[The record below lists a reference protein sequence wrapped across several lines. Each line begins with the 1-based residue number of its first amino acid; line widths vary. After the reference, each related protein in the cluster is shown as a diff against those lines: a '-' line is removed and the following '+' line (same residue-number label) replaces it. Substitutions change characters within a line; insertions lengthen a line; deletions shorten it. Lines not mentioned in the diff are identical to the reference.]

1 MPSDRAME
9 PPAVEVRGVS
19 HTFGRGG
26 PNEVTA
32 LHDVDLALEPGAF
45 VVLFGPNGSGKSTL
59 LSAVAGDFVP
69 DIGSVRVGGVDVT
82 RRPAHDRARV
92 IGRVLQEPSLGTAE
106 SLSVA
111 ENLALAGQ
119 RAASRR
125 GLRAALTARTR
136 HDLADRVAG
145 LRMGLE
151 DRLDTPMA
159 QLSGG
164 QRQALT
170 LLMAT
175 LVRPEVLLLDE
186 HMAALDPRSAEEVL
200 RLTREMIA
208 RDRLTVLMVSHSM
221 QHVVR
226 LGDRAVMMHRG
237 RIVQDF
243 SGARKRRLRVEELL
257 DSFAAVRNADLLD
270 DAAAAMLARTYV

>member
-1 MPSDRAME
+1 MDS
-9 PPAVEVRGVS
+9 PAIEIEGLS

-32 LHDVDLALEPGAF
+32 LHRVDLTLEAGAF
-45 VVLFGPNGSGKSTL
+45 VVVFGPNGSGKSTL
-59 LSAVAGDFVP
+59 LSAVAGDLVP
-69 DIGSVRVGGVDVT
+69 DSGSIRMGGIDVT
-82 RRPAHDRARV
+82 HQPAHERARA
-92 IGRVLQEPSLGTAE
+92 IGRVSQEPSLGTAPR
-106 SLSVA
+106 LTVA

-119 RAASRR
+119 RAATRR
-125 GLRAALTARTR
+125 GLRMALSARAR
-136 HDLADRVAG
+136 HQLADRVAA

-164 QRQALT
+164 QRQALA

-175 LVRPEVLLLDE
+175 LVRPQLLLLDE
-186 HMAALDPRSAEEVL
+186 HMAALDPRGAEQVL
-200 RLTREMIA
+200 RLTQEIIE

-221 QHVVR
+221 PQVVR

-257 DSFAAVRNADLLD
+257 GCFEEVRNADLLD
-270 DAAAAMLARTYV
+270 HSAAAMLARAYV

>member
-1 MPSDRAME
+1 ME
-9 PPAVEVRGVS
+9 SSAIDVRGLS

-32 LHDVDLALEPGAF
+32 LHRVDLALEAGAF
-45 VVLFGPNGSGKSTL
+45 VIVFGPNGSGKSTL

-69 DIGSVRVGGVDVT
+69 DSGSIRVGGVDVT
-82 RRPAHDRARV
+82 HQPAHERARA
-92 IGRVLQEPSLGTAE
+92 IGRVSQEPSSGTAPR
-106 SLSVA
+106 LTVA

-119 RAASRR
+119 RAATRR
-125 GLRAALTARTR
+125 GLRAALSARAR
-136 HDLADRVAG
+136 RELADRVAG
-145 LRMGLE
+145 LGMGLE

-164 QRQALT
+164 QRQALA

-186 HMAALDPRSAEEVL
+186 HMAALDPRSGEEVL
-200 RLTREMIA
+200 RLTQEMIE

-221 QHVVR
+221 QQVVR

-237 RIVQDF
+237 RIVHDF
-243 SGARKRRLRVEELL
+243 SGTRKRRLRVDDLLGYFEE
-257 DSFAAVRNADLLD
+257 VRNADLLD
-270 DAAAAMLARTYV
+270 DSAAAMLAREYL

>member
-1 MPSDRAME
+1 ME
-9 PPAVEVRGVS
+9 TSAIELRGVS

-32 LHDVDLALEPGAF
+32 LDGVDLTLEPGSF
-45 VVLFGPNGSGKSTL
+45 VVVFGPNGSGKSTL
-59 LSAVAGDFVP
+59 LSVVAGDFIP
-69 DIGSVRVGGVDVT
+69 DSGSIRVGGIDVT
-82 RRPAHDRARV
+82 HRPAHDRAHV
-92 IGRVLQEPSLGTAE
+92 IGRVSQDPSLGTAP
-106 SLSVA
+106 SLTVA

-119 RAASRR
+119 RATSRR
-125 GLRAALTARTR
+125 DLRAALSPRR
-136 HDLADRVAG
+136 RRELADRVAG

-186 HMAALDPRSAEEVL
+186 HLAALDPRSAEDVL
-200 RLTREMIA
+200 RLTKELIE

-221 QHVVR
+221 QQVVR
-226 LGDRAVMMHRG
+226 LGDRAVMIHRG
-237 RIVQDF
+237 RTVQDF
-243 SGARKRRLRVEELL
+243 SGARKRRLRVDELL
-257 DSFAAVRNADLLD
+257 DCFEAVRNADLLD
-270 DAAAAMLARTYV
+270 DTAAAMLARSYV

>member
-1 MPSDRAME
+1 ME
-9 PPAVEVRGVS
+9 PFAIEVNGVS

-32 LHDVDLALEPGAF
+32 LHAVDLAIEPGAF
-45 VVLFGPNGSGKSTL
+45 VVVFGPNGSGKSTL

-69 DIGSVRVGGVDVT
+69 DRGSIRVGGVDVT
-82 RRPAHDRARV
+82 RRPAHERARV
-92 IGRVLQEPSLGTAE
+92 IGRVSPEPALGTAP
-106 SLSVA
+106 SLTVA
-111 ENLALAGQ
+111 ENLALAGG

-125 GLRAALTARTR
+125 GLRAALSARTR

-145 LRMGLE
+145 LSMGLE

-164 QRQALT
+164 QRQALA

-186 HMAALDPRSAEEVL
+186 HMAALDPRSAEDVL
-200 RLTREMIA
+200 RLTHEMIV

-221 QHVVR
+221 QQVVR

-237 RIVQDF
+237 RIVHDF
-243 SGARKRRLRVEELL
+243 SGARKRRLRAEELL
-257 DSFAAVRNADLLD
+257 DCFEAVRNADLLD
-270 DAAAAMLARTYV
+270 DAAAGMLARAYV

>member
-1 MPSDRAME
+1 MGPSVIE
-9 PPAVEVRGVS
+9 IRGVS

-26 PNEVTA
+26 PNEVPA
-32 LHDVDLALEPGAF
+32 LDGVDLTLEAGAF
-45 VVLFGPNGSGKSTL
+45 VVVFGPNGSGKSTL

-69 DIGSVRVGGVDVT
+69 DRGSIRVGGIDVT
-82 RRPAHDRARV
+82 YRPVHDRARA
-92 IGRVLQEPSLGTAE
+92 IGRVSQEPSLGTAPR
-106 SLSVA
+106 LTVA

-119 RAASRR
+119 RAAARR
-125 GLRAALTARTR
+125 GLRAALSARTR
-136 HDLADRVAG
+136 RQLADRVAA

-164 QRQALT
+164 QRQALA

-186 HMAALDPRSAEEVL
+186 HLAALDPRSAEEVL
-200 RLTREMIA
+200 RLTREMIE

-221 QHVVR
+221 QQVVR

-237 RIVQDF
+237 RIVHDF
-243 SGARKRRLRVEELL
+243 SGARKRRLRVDELL
-257 DSFAAVRNADLLD
+257 DCFEAVRNADLLD
-270 DAAAAMLARTYV
+270 DAAAAMLARSYV

>member
-1 MPSDRAME
+1 MGPSAIE
-9 PPAVEVRGVS
+9 IRGVS

-32 LHDVDLALEPGAF
+32 LDGVDLTLEAAAF
-45 VVLFGPNGSGKSTL
+45 VVVFGPNGSGKSTL

-69 DIGSVRVGGVDVT
+69 DRGSIRVGGIDVT
-82 RRPAHDRARV
+82 HRPVHDRART
-92 IGRVLQEPSLGTAE
+92 IGRVSQEPSFGTAPR
-106 SLSVA
+106 LTVA

-119 RAASRR
+119 RAAPRR
-125 GLRAALTARTR
+125 GLRAALSARTR
-136 HDLADRVAG
+136 RQLADRVAE

-164 QRQALT
+164 QRQALA

-186 HMAALDPRSAEEVL
+186 HMAALDPRSAEQVL
-200 RLTREMIA
+200 RLTREMIE

-221 QHVVR
+221 PQVVR

-257 DSFAAVRNADLLD
+257 NCFEAVRNADLLD
-270 DAAAAMLARTYV
+270 DAAAAMLARAYV

>member
-1 MPSDRAME
+1 ME
-9 PPAVEVRGVS
+9 TSAIELRGLR

-32 LHDVDLALEPGAF
+32 LQGVDLTLDVGAF
-45 VVLFGPNGSGKSTL
+45 VVVFGPNGSGKSTL
-59 LSAVAGDFVP
+59 LAAVAGDFVP
-69 DIGSVRVGGVDVT
+69 DSGSIHVGGVDVT
-82 RRPAHDRARV
+82 RRPAYERARA
-92 IGRVLQEPSLGTAE
+92 IGRVSQAPYAGTAPR
-106 SLSVA
+106 LTVA
-111 ENLALAGQ
+111 ENLALAEQ
-119 RAASRR
+119 RTASRPN
-125 GLRAALTARTR
+125 LRTALSAARR
-136 HDLADRVAG
+136 RQLADRVAG

-151 DRLDTPMA
+151 DRLDTPMG

-186 HMAALDPRSAEEVL
+186 HMAALDPRSAEQVL
-200 RLTREMIA
+200 HLTQEMIE

-221 QHVVR
+221 QQVVR

-237 RIVQDF
+237 RIVHDF
-243 SGARKRRLRVEELL
+243 SGARKRRLRIEDLL
-257 DSFAAVRNADLLD
+257 DSFEEVRNADLLD
-270 DAAAAMLARTYV
+270 DSAAAMLARVYV

>member
-1 MPSDRAME
+1 MGPSVIE
-9 PPAVEVRGVS
+9 IRGVS

-32 LHDVDLALEPGAF
+32 LDGVDLTLEAGAF
-45 VVLFGPNGSGKSTL
+45 VVVFGPNGSGKSTL

-69 DIGSVRVGGVDVT
+69 DRGSIRVGGIDVT
-82 RRPAHDRARV
+82 YRPVHDRARA
-92 IGRVLQEPSLGTAE
+92 IGRVSQEPSLGTAPR
-106 SLSVA
+106 LTVA

-119 RAASRR
+119 RAAARR
-125 GLRAALTARTR
+125 GLRAALSARTR
-136 HDLADRVAG
+136 RQLADRVAA

-164 QRQALT
+164 QRQALA

-186 HMAALDPRSAEEVL
+186 HLAALDPRSAEEVL
-200 RLTREMIA
+200 RLTREMIE

-221 QHVVR
+221 PQVVR

-257 DSFAAVRNADLLD
+257 DCFEAVRNADLLD
-270 DAAAAMLARTYV
+270 EAAAAMLARTYV

>member
-1 MPSDRAME
+1 MGTSAI
-9 PPAVEVRGVS
+9 EVSGLS

-26 PNEVTA
+26 PNEVAA
-32 LHDVDLALEPGAF
+32 LQGIDLTLDAGAF
-45 VVLFGPNGSGKSTL
+45 VVVFGPNGSGKSTL
-59 LSAVAGDFVP
+59 LAAVAGDFVP
-69 DIGSVRVGGVDVT
+69 DRGSIRVSGIDVT
-82 RRPAHDRARV
+82 HRPAHVRARV
-92 IGRVLQEPSLGTAE
+92 IGRVSQAPSAGTAPK
-106 SLSVA
+106 LTVA

-119 RAASRR
+119 RAAPRHW
-125 GLRAALTARTR
+125 LRAALSTVTR
-136 HDLADRVAG
+136 RQLAERVAE

-151 DRLDTPMA
+151 DRLDTPME

-186 HMAALDPRSAEEVL
+186 HMAALDPRSAEQVL
-200 RLTREMIA
+200 RLTQQVIE

-221 QHVVR
+221 QQVVR

-243 SGARKRRLRVEELL
+243 SGARKRRLRVEDLL
-257 DSFAAVRNADLLD
+257 DRFEEVRNADLLD
-270 DAAAAMLARTYV
+270 DSAAAMLARAYV

>member
-1 MPSDRAME
+1 MGPSVIE
-9 PPAVEVRGVS
+9 IRGVS

-26 PNEVTA
+26 PNEVPA
-32 LHDVDLALEPGAF
+32 LDGVDLTLEAGAF
-45 VVLFGPNGSGKSTL
+45 VVVFGPNGSGKSTL

-69 DIGSVRVGGVDVT
+69 DRGSIRVGGIDVT
-82 RRPAHDRARV
+82 YRPVHDRARA
-92 IGRVLQEPSLGTAE
+92 IGRVSQEPSLGTAPR
-106 SLSVA
+106 LTVA

-119 RAASRR
+119 RAAARR
-125 GLRAALTARTR
+125 GLRAALSARTR
-136 HDLADRVAG
+136 RQLADRVAA

-164 QRQALT
+164 QRQALA

-186 HMAALDPRSAEEVL
+186 HLAALDPRSAEEVL
-200 RLTREMIA
+200 RLTREMIE

-221 QHVVR
+221 PQVVR

-257 DSFAAVRNADLLD
+257 DCFEAVRNADLLD
-270 DAAAAMLARTYV
+270 EAAAAMLARTYV

>member
-1 MPSDRAME
+1 MGPSVIE
-9 PPAVEVRGVS
+9 IRGVS

-26 PNEVTA
+26 PNEVPA
-32 LHDVDLALEPGAF
+32 LDGVDLTLEAGAF
-45 VVLFGPNGSGKSTL
+45 VVVFGPNGSGKSTL

-69 DIGSVRVGGVDVT
+69 DRGSIRVGGIDVT
-82 RRPAHDRARV
+82 HRPVHDRARA
-92 IGRVLQEPSLGTAE
+92 IGRVSQEPSLGTAPR
-106 SLSVA
+106 LTVA

-119 RAASRR
+119 RAAARR
-125 GLRAALTARTR
+125 GLRAALSARTR
-136 HDLADRVAG
+136 RQLADRVAA

-164 QRQALT
+164 QRQALA

-200 RLTREMIA
+200 RLTREMIE

-221 QHVVR
+221 PQVVR

-257 DSFAAVRNADLLD
+257 DCFEAVRNADLLD
-270 DAAAAMLARTYV
+270 EAAAAMLARTYV

>member
-1 MPSDRAME
+1 MDS
-9 PPAVEVRGVS
+9 PAIEVKGLS

-32 LHDVDLALEPGAF
+32 LDGVDLTLEAGGF
-45 VVLFGPNGSGKSTL
+45 VVVFGPNGSGKSTL

-69 DIGSVRVGGVDVT
+69 DSGSIRVGGIDVT
-82 RRPAHDRARV
+82 HQPAHERARA
-92 IGRVLQEPSLGTAE
+92 IGQVSQEPSSGTAPR
-106 SLSVA
+106 LTVA

-119 RAASRR
+119 RAGSRR
-125 GLRAALTARTR
+125 GLRVALSARARRQLT
-136 HDLADRVAG
+136 DRVAA

-164 QRQALT
+164 QRQAVT

-175 LVRPEVLLLDE
+175 LVRPQLLLLDE
-186 HMAALDPRSAEEVL
+186 HMAALDPRSAEQVL
-200 RLTREMIA
+200 RLTQEMIE

-221 QHVVR
+221 PQVVR

-257 DSFAAVRNADLLD
+257 GCFEEVRNADLLD
-270 DAAAAMLARTYV
+270 DSAAAMLARAYV

>member
-1 MPSDRAME
+1 MDS
-9 PPAVEVRGVS
+9 PAIEVKGLS

-32 LHDVDLALEPGAF
+32 LHEVDLTLQAGAF
-45 VVLFGPNGSGKSTL
+45 VVVFGPNGSGKSTL
-59 LSAVAGDFVP
+59 LAAVAGDFVP
-69 DIGSVRVGGVDVT
+69 DGGSIRVGGVDVT
-82 RRPAHDRARV
+82 HHPAHERARA
-92 IGRVLQEPSLGTAE
+92 IGRVSQEPSFGTAPR
-106 SLSVA
+106 LTVA

-119 RAASRR
+119 RAVSRR
-125 GLRAALTARTR
+125 GLRVALSARAR
-136 HDLADRVAG
+136 RQLADRVAG

-175 LVRPEVLLLDE
+175 LERPQLLLLDE
-186 HMAALDPRSAEEVL
+186 HMAALDPRSAEQVL
-200 RLTREMIA
+200 RMTQEIIE
-208 RDRLTVLMVSHSM
+208 RDHLTVLMVSHSM
-221 QHVVR
+221 PQVVR

-243 SGARKRRLRVEELL
+243 SGARKRRLRVDELL
-257 DSFAAVRNADLLD
+257 GWFEEVRNADLLD
-270 DAAAAMLARTYV
+270 DAAAAMLARAYV

>member
-1 MPSDRAME
+1 
-9 PPAVEVRGVS
+9 
-19 HTFGRGG
+19 
-26 PNEVTA
+26 
-32 LHDVDLALEPGAF
+32 
-45 VVLFGPNGSGKSTL
+45 
-59 LSAVAGDFVP
+59 
-69 DIGSVRVGGVDVT
+69 
-82 RRPAHDRARV
+82 
-92 IGRVLQEPSLGTAE
+92 
-106 SLSVA
+106 
-111 ENLALAGQ
+111 
-119 RAASRR
+119 
-125 GLRAALTARTR
+125 
-136 HDLADRVAG
+136 
-145 LRMGLE
+145 MGLE

-208 RDRLTVLMVSHSM
+208 RDRLTALMVSHSM
-221 QHVVR
+221 EHVVR

-237 RIVQDF
+237 RIVHDF

-270 DAAAAMLARTYV
+270 DAAAAMLARTYL

>member
-1 MPSDRAME
+1 MGPSAI
-9 PPAVEVRGVS
+9 EVSGLR

-32 LHDVDLALEPGAF
+32 LQGVDLTLDAGAF
-45 VVLFGPNGSGKSTL
+45 VVVFGPNGSGKSTL
-59 LSAVAGDFVP
+59 LAAVAGDFVP
-69 DIGSVRVGGVDVT
+69 DRGSIRVSGIDVT
-82 RRPAHDRARV
+82 HRPAYMRARV
-92 IGRVLQEPSLGTAE
+92 IGRVSQAPSAGTAPKLTV
-106 SLSVA
+106 S

-119 RAASRR
+119 RAAP
-125 GLRAALTARTR
+125 GHWLRAALSTVTR
-136 HDLADRVAG
+136 RQLAERVAE

-151 DRLDTPMA
+151 DRLDTPME

-186 HMAALDPRSAEEVL
+186 HMAALDPRSAEQVL
-200 RLTREMIA
+200 RLTQQVIE

-221 QHVVR
+221 QQVVR

-237 RIVQDF
+237 RIVEDF
-243 SGARKRRLRVEELL
+243 SGARKRRLRVEDLL
-257 DSFAAVRNADLLD
+257 DRFEEVRNADLLD
-270 DAAAAMLARTYV
+270 DSAAAMLARAYV

>member
-1 MPSDRAME
+1 MGTSAI
-9 PPAVEVRGVS
+9 EVRSVS

-32 LHDVDLALEPGAF
+32 LDGVDLTLEPGAF
-45 VVLFGPNGSGKSTL
+45 VVVFGPNGSGKSTL
-59 LSAVAGDFVP
+59 LSVVAGDFIP
-69 DIGSVRVGGVDVT
+69 ESGSIRVGGIDVT
-82 RRPAHDRARV
+82 YRPAYDRAHV
-92 IGRVLQEPSLGTAE
+92 IGRVSQDPSLGTAP
-106 SLSVA
+106 SLTVA

-125 GLRAALTARTR
+125 DLRVALSPRRRRELT
-136 HDLADRVAG
+136 DRVAG

-151 DRLDTPMA
+151 DRLDTPMG

-164 QRQALT
+164 QRQGLT

-186 HMAALDPRSAEEVL
+186 HMAALDPRSAEDVL
-200 RLTREMIA
+200 RLTREMIE

-221 QHVVR
+221 QQVVR

-237 RIVQDF
+237 RIVHDF
-243 SGARKRRLRVEELL
+243 SGARKRRLRVDELL
-257 DSFAAVRNADLLD
+257 DCFEAVRNADLLD
-270 DAAAAMLARTYV
+270 DAAAAMLARSYV

>member
-1 MPSDRAME
+1 
-9 PPAVEVRGVS
+9 
-19 HTFGRGG
+19 
-26 PNEVTA
+26 
-32 LHDVDLALEPGAF
+32 
-45 VVLFGPNGSGKSTL
+45 
-59 LSAVAGDFVP
+59 
-69 DIGSVRVGGVDVT
+69 
-82 RRPAHDRARV
+82 
-92 IGRVLQEPSLGTAE
+92 
-106 SLSVA
+106 
-111 ENLALAGQ
+111 
-119 RAASRR
+119 
-125 GLRAALTARTR
+125 
-136 HDLADRVAG
+136 
-145 LRMGLE
+145 MGLE

>member
-1 MPSDRAME
+1 
-9 PPAVEVRGVS
+9 
-19 HTFGRGG
+19 
-26 PNEVTA
+26 
-32 LHDVDLALEPGAF
+32 
-45 VVLFGPNGSGKSTL
+45 
-59 LSAVAGDFVP
+59 
-69 DIGSVRVGGVDVT
+69 
-82 RRPAHDRARV
+82 
-92 IGRVLQEPSLGTAE
+92 
-106 SLSVA
+106 
-111 ENLALAGQ
+111 
-119 RAASRR
+119 
-125 GLRAALTARTR
+125 
-136 HDLADRVAG
+136 
-145 LRMGLE
+145 MGLE

-200 RLTREMIA
+200 RLTREMIE

-221 QHVVR
+221 PQVVR

-257 DSFAAVRNADLLD
+257 DCFEAVRNADLLD
-270 DAAAAMLARTYV
+270 EAAAAMLARTYV

>member
-1 MPSDRAME
+1 ME
-9 PPAVEVRGVS
+9 PSAIDVTGLS

-32 LHDVDLALEPGAF
+32 LQRVDLALEAGAF
-45 VVLFGPNGSGKSTL
+45 VMVFGPNGSGKSTL

-69 DIGSVRVGGVDVT
+69 DSGSIRVGGVDVT
-82 RRPAHDRARV
+82 HQPAHERARV
-92 IGRVLQEPSLGTAE
+92 IGRVSQEPAVGTAPR
-106 SLSVA
+106 LTVA

-119 RAASRR
+119 RAATRR
-125 GLRAALTARTR
+125 GLRAALSARAR
-136 HDLADRVAG
+136 RELADRVVG
-145 LRMGLE
+145 LGMGLE

-164 QRQALT
+164 QRQALA

-175 LVRPEVLLLDE
+175 LVRPELLLLDE

-200 RLTREMIA
+200 RLTQEMIE

-221 QHVVR
+221 QQVVR

-243 SGARKRRLRVEELL
+243 TGTRKRRLRVDDLLGCFEE
-257 DSFAAVRNADLLD
+257 VRNADLLD
-270 DAAAAMLARTYV
+270 DSAAAMLAREYL